1 MKVISLKSKEEW
13 KKKRQIGGT
22 DLCAIVNGK
31 GRWNNIIDI
40 YERVALNKPQK
51 EIDTPKTKLGTLAER
66 HIRSLFL
73 LQHSELKVEYGN
85 YDYLLVI
92 SDLSDYLTLSP
103 DTIVSNRDTNALG
116 FVEIK
121 YKEISNENS
130 IADYLINLKEKD
142 PQYYWQ
148 IVDYFIKMERAT
160 FGYLVVAFVVKHKGV
175 YQKTIIDSLRID
187 RDLVKEDIDL
197 GTSKLLGFVHNNIEK
212 KQKPFFE
219 KGDLEIWENFM
230 NLKR

>member
-1 MKVISLKSKEEW
+1 MKVINLKTKEEW
-13 KKKRQIGGT
+13 KNKRQIGAT

-31 GRWNNIIDI
+31 GRWHSIVDV
-40 YERVALNKPQK
+40 YERVALNKKQK
-51 EIDTPKTKLGTLAER
+51 EIDTSKSKLGTLAER

-103 DTIVSNRDTNALG
+103 DTIVSDRNTNDLG

-121 YKEISNENS
+121 YKEISNES
-130 IADYLINLKEKD
+130 AIADYLLNLKERE

-148 IVDYFIKMERAT
+148 VIDYFIKMEKAT
-160 FGYLVVAFVVKHKGV
+160 FGYLVIAFVIKHKGV
-175 YQKTIIDSLRID
+175 YQKTIIESLRIE
-187 RDLVKEDIDL
+187 RETVKEDIDL
-197 GTSKLLGFVHNNIEK
+197 GTRKLLGFVHNNIEK

-219 KGDLEIWENFM
+219 KGDIEIWKSFM
-230 NLKR
+230 N

>member
-31 GRWNNIIDI
+31 GRWHNIIDV
-40 YERVALNKPQK
+40 YERIVLGK
-51 EIDTPKTKLGTLAER
+51 EKTQESVKTKLGTLAER

-121 YKEISNENS
+121 YKEISNENL
-130 IADYLINLKEKD
+130 IADYLLNLKEKD

-148 IVDYFIKMERAT
+148 IIDYFIKMERAT

-230 NLKR
+230 S